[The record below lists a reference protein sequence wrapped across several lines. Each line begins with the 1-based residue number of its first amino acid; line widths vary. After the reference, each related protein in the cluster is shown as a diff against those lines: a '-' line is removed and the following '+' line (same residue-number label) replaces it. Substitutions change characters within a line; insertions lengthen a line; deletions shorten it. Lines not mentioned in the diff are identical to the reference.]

1 MLISSKKSQ
10 EEIGAY
16 QAKIEKLDKQVEE
29 ARKSLEVQIK
39 KSQELEKTNNTLTQE
54 LETSQEEWYG
64 KKKFFFSFFFSF

>member
-54 LETSQEEWYG
+54 LETSQEEWY
-64 KKKFFFSFFFSF
+64 KKKKKSFF